1 MQFSGADAPETP
13 VYTGC
18 GGSTSENT
26 SSSVKLQTR
35 LDLNAGK
42 LNGPYLQSGSEHDRN
57 SCLLKESLPE
67 GSLWITDLGY
77 FSLKEFAEHN
87 ANGKYWLSKV
97 NSQCDLY
104 DKDGE
109 RWDLV
114 GFLEEHCAEE
124 MDTEVYLGVNQ
135 KLPCRLLAIRVSDKV
150 AEVRRGKLKAEA
162 KAKGKQVSEKSLRL
176 SSWLVLCTNVPGDML
191 QLKEALVLMKSRW
204 QIELLFKLW
213 KDVGHID
220 EWRSKKP
227 WRILCEVY
235 AKLMVVIIQHW
246 ILLCGCWYRPE
257 RSMHKASKT
266 IRKHATHL
274 AIAFASRS
282 KAQLK
287 EALKIIQRC
296 LAVGSG
302 ISKRKAKPSTYQLL
316 LQLDA

>member
-1 MQFSGADAPETP
+1 MNILPKTADTMQDVLTDSADIIAVQTGFVKRKRKLTGSNFTQMLVFGWLDNPDATLDELTQTGVDIGIDISPQGLEKRFNQQAANFLHRVLEEAVNTVIAADPVAIPVLQRFNGVYLQDTRCYLMCLQFSGADTPET

-87 ANGKYWLSKV
+87 ADGKYWLSKV

-114 GFLEEHCAEE
+114 GFLE
-124 MDTEVYLGVNQ
+124 
-135 KLPCRLLAIRVSDKV
+135 
-150 AEVRRGKLKAEA
+150 
-162 KAKGKQVSEKSLRL
+162 L
-176 SSWLVLCTNVPGDML
+176 SIPTNSFIFIGT
-191 QLKEALVLMKSRW
+191 
-204 QIELLFKLW
+204 
-213 KDVGHID
+213 
-220 EWRSKKP
+220 
-227 WRILCEVY
+227 
-235 AKLMVVIIQHW
+235 
-246 ILLCGCWYRPE
+246 ILLIIITPQPHSHDWWC
-257 RSMHKASKT
+257 S
-266 IRKHATHL
+266 L
-274 AIAFASRS
+274 A
-282 KAQLK
+282 
-287 EALKIIQRC
+287 
-296 LAVGSG
+296 
-302 ISKRKAKPSTYQLL
+302 
-316 LQLDA
+316 